1 MFLQQS
7 HQQREWQGKPC
18 QESGDRGVRGS
29 SWYCKILQGMRSD
42 LNLPIVNCVQSKAR
56 ERRSVRHITMV
67 EKISGSQPSFLTETA
82 ICIVERWMKSMGY
95 RLFPSAS
102 VQRKVIHAHLF
113 FFCHICRKTGR
124 SRILLPWQRYIVF
137 PLYWRICRVGYSTLY
152 IYSALF
158 FLLSLVKQTSRFDT
172 NSSSETAQQFHPMN
186 TFLTF

>member
-1 MFLQQS
+1 
-7 HQQREWQGKPC
+7 
-18 QESGDRGVRGS
+18 
-29 SWYCKILQGMRSD
+29 MRSD

-113 FFCHICRKTGR
+113 FSVIFAGKRGDPEFCYHGNVT
-124 SRILLPWQRYIVF
+124 
-137 PLYWRICRVGYSTLY
+137 
-152 IYSALF
+152 
-158 FLLSLVKQTSRFDT
+158 
-172 NSSSETAQQFHPMN
+172 
-186 TFLTF
+186 